1 MPRLIK
7 SGDTIK
13 NFGQRLPVPYIERVE
28 IQHTSFIDSE
38 LTAFVAEVEAAGG
51 TVYDEYDELTSLT
64 VKASLMFNTDDSF
77 LLEDFKNEI
86 INDYYINFLIVAG
99 EENITNLKKSRKN
112 LKQIV
117 QDSDFATGTLTD
129 RETSYNM
136 ISVPMT
142 AFTDEFVLTED
153 RDDDYNRIIK
163 SSDLSVTFVRP
174 QKPEEQ
180 QTLTVFAFTAVEPM
194 GELLDYSN
202 IVFAMNF
209 SDLAYE
215 DVVRDGSV
223 AVLSSEGYFSA
234 DGSYYTG
241 VPLLGLNGRYHSTE
255 NYGVDD
261 IVSSIQTLTGRY
273 QRYRNKNKK
282 IHQAITDIDF
292 ILAKYYEDPKLLVQL
307 SKYGTMFPNA
317 GAGSRIGRLYEN
329 FKIAVNNANTFLI
342 EQPIVQKKLIR
353 NAKIQ
358 DNRFLANNVESQGT
372 YNADYIDED
381 FLYPI
386 AIQTNISK
394 FEEVDPNTGNSGA
407 EVAYDYDAMEA
418 EMREAIG
425 RRLAEIPHW
434 RGDHIADLVS
444 PKLDDLVN
452 DAASFF
458 DDRMFEMV
466 SWLATGLGGV
476 PSSGVEEFYLPKNA
490 KRGAYSRLTWQT
502 YTEAITTAHDEVED
516 TKMYKAAKAL
526 FGRNPESGD
535 DVRTMYWAGGG
546 VRPTTI
552 NKCTLEI
559 GIVDSQC
566 NQPVDGNYYKCFV
579 PFWDTDKIARLSP
592 TTTLLSAD
600 TRKESSDWDAEYVT
614 YPGIII
620 ANILINPRFWDRL
633 GGDSTAE
640 NADDRSVKDD
650 IRNAL
655 KRYLTS
661 AEYFDPFSSAVGGR
675 MSTYMDNWATDEDT
689 YEWTNTISN
698 WIGALFHSVLYPL
711 IGDHPRMDDSTEGG
725 KLWRAFNNPDRW
737 ETWNT
742 NYELTD
748 PVTGDIIE
756 DNVNKMINE
765 WCGVGSDDGGLGN
778 QLKTALD
785 DLWDSA
791 MGTVSSAGALAI
803 RWCPD
808 DNKRDTWGYEGLPA
822 GKSDTTYNKYGGDYP
837 DLYPSLSE
845 RNAAEQ
851 ENPHYPGGGSTFDV
865 PAGSGY
871 DGEVTTDGEI
881 TYPYGPGRG
890 AMNIKKEFKKI
901 VKEIYNEEYKEPLK
915 EAMREIIRWLAQYHG
930 VSLGEGR
937 HNKLA
942 NVNIWVQKYG
952 WFFFDMEKF
961 ILYQSAIS
969 RYLDPTKIEAFLDYG
984 RDMINDT
991 IRLSGIE
998 FERKSQNNGV
1008 TWVREPTGYY
1018 RMGIRNATDHT
1029 LPPFEI
1035 TQASYSGD
1043 ADQSPPAVKAL
1054 SVSSWRDFKVDNDT
1068 GDLLVDGEA
1077 PSSMRLWASLIPR
1090 NVDFP
1095 QEENIPDDY
1104 RLMAFNYNS
1113 FIDDDI
1119 AMHLGD
1125 RYEIT
1130 VEVYDQSVQLIKY
1143 LTEILREEV
1152 DKLSEYYEKAIE
1164 NCAFNRFDSEFNT
1177 FFRESMAKVY
1187 DPPTTAPWVTAP
1199 AVYTTFL
1206 EIYSGFYGG
1215 DYYTALDE
1223 ARKIM
1228 DSINPETG
1236 WLEGL
1241 VTFRTNLARL
1251 AETYS
1256 NLDRDAWHDTSG
1268 YSPELRSFTVTIDKD
1283 EGGIIDYHTDGSE
1296 FGLPDDWRDG
1306 GDEWFEDI
1314 AATGTVSSEPSAD
1327 PAFAGSA
1334 DAFDSEDPASE
1345 FYSTRVP
1352 SIDSAHDYGFVR
1364 VDPSEK
1370 YDPSKVLRV
1379 TTEWDIDY

>member
-28 IQHTSFIDSE
+28 IEHTSFIDSE
-38 LTAFVAEVEAAGG
+38 LAAFVAEVEGAGG

-163 SSDLSVTFVRP
+163 SSDLSVTFLRS

-261 IVSSIQTLTGRY
+261 IVSSIQTLTSRY

-394 FEEVDPNTGNSGA
+394 FEEVDPNTPGSGA
-407 EVAYDYDAMEA
+407 EVAYDYDAMEV

-425 RRLAEIPHW
+425 RRISEIPDW
-434 RGDHIADLVS
+434 RGDRIASLVS

-452 DAASFF
+452 DAHAFF
-458 DDRMFEMV
+458 NERALAFKD
-466 SWLATGLGGV
+466 WLATGLGEP
-476 PSSGVEEFYLPKNA
+476 PSYDPAHRDSSDPYA
-490 KRGAYSRLTWQT
+490 RII
-502 YTEAITTAHDEVED
+502 YTTTAEYFAAVEGLKD

-526 FGRNPESGD
+526 FGVQGETSHD
-535 DVRTMYWAGGG
+535 DRISWTHASRDVDS
-546 VRPTTI
+546 RPTTI
-552 NKCTLEI
+552 NKCTLEV

-579 PFWDTDKIARLSP
+579 PFWDTDDI
-592 TTTLLSAD
+592 
-600 TRKESSDWDAEYVT
+600 V
-614 YPGIII
+614 
-620 ANILINPRFWDRL
+620 RL
-633 GGDSTAE
+633 GYPVAVVQSRTVE
-640 NADDRSVKDD
+640 TEDD
-650 IRNAL
+650 IEDGVPGDDTTRTMGIYASNIMFNPGFGERL
-655 KRYLTS
+655 ESGPLRFLGESIKTQLTR
-661 AEYFDPFSSAVGGR
+661 AEYFDPMSSAVGGR
-675 MSTYMDNWATDEDT
+675 MSNYMDTWATSTTT
-689 YEWTNTISN
+689 YEWSNTISN

-725 KLWRAFNNPDRW
+725 KLWRAFNDPDRW

-791 MGTVSSAGALAI
+791 MGSASSAGVALAGGALAI

-808 DNKRDTWGYEGLPA
+808 DNKRDTWGYDGLPS
-822 GKSDTTYNKYGGDYP
+822 GMSDSTYNKFGGDYP
-837 DLYPSLSE
+837 DLYPGLDSTG
-845 RNAAEQ
+845 A
-851 ENPHYPGGGSTFDV
+851 GSTFEQ

-871 DGEVTTDGEI
+871 YGEIDTDGEI
-881 TYPYGPGRG
+881 SYPYGPGRG
-890 AMNIKKEFKKI
+890 AVNIKKAFKKL

-915 EAMREIIRWLAQYHG
+915 EAMREIIGWLAQYHG

-991 IRLSGIE
+991 IRVREIE

-1008 TWVREPTGYY
+1008 TWVREPTGHY
-1018 RMGIRNATDHT
+1018 RMGIRNTTDHT
-1029 LPPFEI
+1029 LPPFQI

-1043 ADQSPPAVKAL
+1043 ADQCPPAVKAL

-1152 DKLSEYYEKAIE
+1152 DKLNEYYEKAIE

-1256 NLDRDAWHDTSG
+1256 NLDRDAYHDTSG
-1268 YSPELRSFTVTIDKD
+1268 YSPDLRSFTVTIDKD

-1306 GDEWFEDI
+1306 ANEGEAEWFEDI
-1314 AATGTVSSEPSAD
+1314 ATTGTVSSASPAD

-1364 VDPSEK
+1364 VDPSEM
-1370 YDPSKVLRV
+1370 YDPSKVSRV
-1379 TTEWDIDY
+1379 TTEWDYDY